1 MGGEGE
7 AERGGAAPA
16 GAAQREALK
25 CTMAGR
31 RAPDEAK
38 RLDEREEVA
47 EGGLDEDLNVA
58 SAEELQGDGDEQARR
73 RDIEKEGRRPTGE
86 GSHGAPAAGKVG

>member
-1 MGGEGE
+1 MGE

-16 GAAQREALK
+16 GAAQCEAFR

-31 RAPDEAK
+31 RAPGEAE
-38 RLDEREEVA
+38 RLDERKEVA
-47 EGGLDEDLNVA
+47 GGLDEDLNVA